1 MYLSNY
7 EKRRIEHTSEYLE
20 RAADKCHFTK
30 MSEAEIQHCIKIQR
44 MLQSAV
50 SSMNSLPKRAKTKAE
65 VWNEYKV
72 VITECEEI
80 LTVLGDMH
88 LPETKPRVLE
98 LTDAG
103 PDVGCSNGAVQY
115 RMAETILV
123 HGLDKVARVHRAR
136 GESGQNEAERTNASI
151 GDALVPGET
160 LQWEY
165 PKL

>member
-1 MYLSNY
+1 
-7 EKRRIEHTSEYLE
+7 
-20 RAADKCHFTK
+20 

-80 LTVLGDMH
+80 LNVLGDMH
-88 LPETKPRVLE
+88 LPET
-98 LTDAG
+98 
-103 PDVGCSNGAVQY
+103 NGAVQY

-123 HGLDKVARVHRAR
+123 HGLDKVVCP
-136 GESGQNEAERTNASI
+136 
-151 GDALVPGET
+151 L
-160 LQWEY
+160 
-165 PKL
+165 